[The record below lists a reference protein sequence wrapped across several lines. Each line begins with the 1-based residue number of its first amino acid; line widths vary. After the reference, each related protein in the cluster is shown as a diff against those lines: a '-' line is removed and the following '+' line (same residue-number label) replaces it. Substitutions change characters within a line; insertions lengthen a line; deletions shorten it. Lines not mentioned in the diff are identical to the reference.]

1 MCPHHESIK
10 VANRVNHLLDD
21 AMAISIDELERVVQE
36 AHESTSKQ
44 MEDPDERFPVS
55 RQALRMFC
63 RFRCNLESVN
73 VRSAHD

>member
-1 MCPHHESIK
+1 MRAHHESIK
-10 VANRVNHLLDD
+10 VTNRVNHLLDD

-36 AHESTSKQ
+36 AHESTPKQ

-55 RQALRMFC
+55 RQALRMFW

-73 VRSAHD
+73 VRSAHV